1 MSYIYILIAPQLKI
15 SDDRLSVIGEK
26 GYSMGRAT
34 NGKFSFRFS
43 KYKIVWFGCRSSI
56 LKWFSVIF
64 LFLV

>member
-1 MSYIYILIAPQLKI
+1 MDIFMSYIYILIAPQLKI

-43 KYKIVWFGCRSSI
+43 KYKIV
-56 LKWFSVIF
+56 
-64 LFLV
+64 